1 MKQLLAAVIFLITFL
16 PADAQT
22 TSIAAVPD
30 STKKILM
37 VDASCGE
44 CKFGLKGESCDLAVR
59 IKGKAYFVDGVHIDS
74 LGDAHADDGF
84 CKAIRKAAV
93 QGEIVNNRFIA
104 TYFKLVDLP
113 AKKP

>member
-1 MKQLLAAVIFLITFL
+1 MKQLLAAVIFLIAFV
-16 PADAQT
+16 PANAQT
-22 TSIAAVPD
+22 TSLASIPD

-44 CKFGLKGESCDLAVR
+44 CKFGMKGKSCDLAVK

-74 LGDAHADDGF
+74 LGDAHAEDGF

-93 QGEIVNNRFIA
+93 QGDIVNNRFKA
-104 TYFKLVDLP
+104 TYFKLIDHP